1 MNFFKKLKS
10 RLLGSVKEDLNSAL
24 GGARNDFNAK
34 IESAVMDLI
43 ALKTGI
49 RVSNI
54 PEKISELA
62 LQNATN
68 RQTIEKFLD
77 QNQLSPADGDPTK
90 RHILRFPTDNN
101 RFVDNWIIFRTKKKN
116 VKLTPFSEGDTLTG
130 QQTFLKKNGI
140 TAGDLTEIND
150 IKSSMDDYTI
160 ALYFPNNVKDAVTV
174 EYEAKDIGISDI
186 MFGNMMAG
194 EFGEMADDVVPA
206 VQELFAKAA
215 RGLDSTRSFQTGVVV
230 NTPKFNTFQGVGFRD
245 HTYTFN
251 LNPYN
256 LKDAEEITAIIHTFK
271 MMMLPMPLA
280 KNRRMQMMPSE
291 FSIDFRGPILGS
303 IEHPQN
309 CFLKSCEVDYSGGKD
324 MSFIEDNAN
333 PNQGIALP
341 PDVAGPEIPIP
352 RHYPNGVTMTLT
364 FQEILNLDRRR
375 YTKRVSAYA
384 MGESQDVDSEMADF
398 EKELNADLNALS
410 TQGGQNAIEYNEITQ
425 GGFYDQKTYSSREQ
439 AEEVL
444 TRLNLAGE
452 YEVRMQTSPGRSDQD
467 FTDAD
472 IQRYRDKGY
481 NVVPKYRIFKK
492 GSNI

>member
-1 MNFFKKLKS
+1 MC
-10 RLLGSVKEDLNSAL
+10 
-24 GGARNDFNAK
+24 
-34 IESAVMDLI
+34 
-43 ALKTGI
+43 I
-49 RVSNI
+49 RD
-54 PEKISELA
+54 
-62 LQNATN
+62 
-68 RQTIEKFLD
+68 R
-77 QNQLSPADGDPTK
+77 
-90 RHILRFPTDNN
+90 
-101 RFVDNWIIFRTKKKN
+101 
-116 VKLTPFSEGDTLTG
+116 
-130 QQTFLKKNGI
+130 
-140 TAGDLTEIND
+140 
-150 IKSSMDDYTI
+150 
-160 ALYFPNNVKDAVTV
+160 YFPNNVKDAVTV

-309 CFLKSCEVDYSGGKD
+309 CFLKSCDVDYAGGKD
-324 MSFIEDNAN
+324 MSFIEDSAN

-341 PDVAGPEIPIP
+341 PDVAGPVQSIP

-375 YTKRVSAYA
+375 YTNRVSAYA
-384 MGESQDVDSEMADF
+384 MGQSQDVDSEMANF

-410 TQGGQNAIEYNEITQ
+410 TQGGQNAIAVSYTH
-425 GGFYDQKTYSSREQ
+425 
-439 AEEVL
+439 L
-444 TRLNLAGE
+444 TLP
-452 YEVRMQTSPGRSDQD
+452 TS
-467 FTDAD
+467 
-472 IQRYRDKGY
+472 
-481 NVVPKYRIFKK
+481 
-492 GSNI
+492 